1 MEVGGV
7 QNTMTGILDKQ
18 KELDAK
24 VKAVKNS
31 VTVSIVWIP
40 AVFEV
45 VLIRIINVKVF
56 RV

>member
-7 QNTMTGILDKQ
+7 QNTMTGMLDKQ

-31 VTVSIVWIP
+31 VTVSIV
-40 AVFEV
+40 
-45 VLIRIINVKVF
+45 
-56 RV
+56 